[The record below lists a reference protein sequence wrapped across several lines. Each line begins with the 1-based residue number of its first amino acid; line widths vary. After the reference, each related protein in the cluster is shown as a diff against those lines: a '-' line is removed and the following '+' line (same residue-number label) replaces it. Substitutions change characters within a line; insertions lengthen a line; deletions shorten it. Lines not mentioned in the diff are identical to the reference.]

1 MIPPLSYRLKCERV
15 RERRGEGGR
24 EGGRE
29 GERVSAKEMQESVDR
44 LLGGWIGTA
53 NVNRKKCK
61 REMWESDQD
70 EANYL
75 FVHLRTHQISRLLD
89 SEFPGL

>member
-1 MIPPLSYRLKCERV
+1 MIPPLSYRLQCDTSER
-15 RERRGEGGR
+15 GGR
-24 EGGRE
+24 ERE
-29 GERVSAKEMQESVDR
+29 REGGERVSAKEMQESVDR

-89 SEFPGL
+89 SEFPGLLDS